1 MNTLDKEEF
10 RIKLEEIN
18 KLVQDKDY
26 KGAMSIVDSIDWRR
40 VKNVRTLCVVG
51 EIYAANGRYEDSK
64 EIFLLA
70 YHKASVGKN
79 ILYRLIEIS
88 LRMDDISEAEDFFE
102 EYRQVASND
111 NTQYILQY
119 KIAKA
124 KNASLN
130 EQIRIL
136 EEYKE
141 QEFTEKWS
149 YELAALYYK
158 AGEKQKCLDLCNEII
173 LWFSEGKY
181 VMKSYDLKMRMGEL
195 TGAEKAKY
203 EKQFIPKLITPEQA
217 KELKKQETESE
228 SEQQEDETVKESG
241 DSKEQTEEIQKIE
254 VMEESEEKAPAK
266 PIDMASMQAQISKN
280 IKDIFGGKSLERE
293 NFTEE
298 SVDMIDGAGITKE
311 DEIPEEIIKSD
322 VSEKEPE
329 NVPELEAEPEKP
341 GEAPVAVPA
350 ENNSEKAQEKENPV
364 DFGATIKMPELNI
377 PDSMKNM
384 ELSKAPKVEDVAGS
398 FASASIDFNL
408 EDTILAAAN
417 AQGIEIPKEETEE
430 ETQGEALQN
439 SDKSNELEEP
449 DFLSENIIEESEPDE
464 TPTVEDYVETGEPVL
479 QEEEEV
485 TEEDLRRAEAE
496 FLHGPVDNA
505 DLNLEDIE
513 DSDLDTEELV
523 SAPEAENEEPLS
535 EEEELERFIESIQS
549 KDETDP
555 RNLVPREKELT
566 DDEKQLFTY
575 FVKVP
580 GMKEQLVD
588 TLCDVQ
594 MAAADKTSK
603 TGNIIVMGGKE
614 CGKTRLISGLIPA
627 ICKELNLEASK
638 VAYVFAEQINGKNI
652 YKIFAKLAGGFL
664 VIENDNQLTQE
675 TVEMLDKAMEVN
687 TDGLTVIVEDE
698 KIGMRKFI
706 ARYPKFAK
714 KFTSMINIPVFTNDE
729 LVNFAR
735 IYTKENGYIIDQMG
749 MLALYNLIGI
759 NQKEDLPMNI
769 GAVKEMIDAAIAKSQ
784 GGIRKFKRNISKKRI
799 DRDGY
804 IVLYEKDFTK

>member
-1 MNTLDKEEF
+1 M
-10 RIKLEEIN
+10 
-18 KLVQDKDY
+18 
-26 KGAMSIVDSIDWRR
+26 
-40 VKNVRTLCVVG
+40 
-51 EIYAANGRYEDSK
+51 IYH
-64 EIFLLA
+64 LA

-664 VIENDNQLTQE
+664 VIENANQLTQE

>member
-430 ETQGEALQN
+430 EKQGEALQN

-664 VIENDNQLTQE
+664 VIENANQLTQE

>member
-280 IKDIFGGKSLERE
+280 IKDIFGGKSLERK

-449 DFLSENIIEESEPDE
+449 DFLSENIIEESESDE

-664 VIENDNQLTQE
+664 VIENANQLTQE

>member
-664 VIENDNQLTQE
+664 VIENANQLTQE

>member
-485 TEEDLRRAEAE
+485 TEEDLIRAEAE

-664 VIENDNQLTQE
+664 VIENANQLTQE

>member
-1 MNTLDKEEF
+1 MKSF
-10 RIKLEEIN
+10 S
-18 KLVQDKDY
+18 
-26 KGAMSIVDSIDWRR
+26 GS
-40 VKNVRTLCVVG
+40 
-51 EIYAANGRYEDSK
+51 
-64 EIFLLA
+64 
-70 YHKASVGKN
+70 
-79 ILYRLIEIS
+79 
-88 LRMDDISEAEDFFE
+88 
-102 EYRQVASND
+102 
-111 NTQYILQY
+111 
-119 KIAKA
+119 AKA
-124 KNASLN
+124 
-130 EQIRIL
+130 
-136 EEYKE
+136 
-141 QEFTEKWS
+141 
-149 YELAALYYK
+149 
-158 AGEKQKCLDLCNEII
+158 
-173 LWFSEGKY
+173 KY
-181 VMKSYDLKMRMGEL
+181 VMKAYDLKMRMGEL

-298 SVDMIDGAGITKE
+298 SVDMIDEAGITKE

-664 VIENDNQLTQE
+664 VIENANQLTQE

>member
-40 VKNVRTLCVVG
+40 VKNVRTLWVVG

-664 VIENDNQLTQE
+664 VIENANQLTQE